1 MTTAKP
7 AAPVARDADA
17 ELEALFAAIDDV
29 ILVLDAE
36 GRYVKIAPTNPS
48 LLYRPAAELLG
59 RTLREVFD
67 PAQAEQFMEYIRT
80 ALATRTTVH
89 FEYSLPIAGREV
101 WFSGAISPM
110 SRDQVVL
117 VGRDITDRKRAA
129 ERLHASEQRFRALVE
144 HSSDVITLL
153 APDGTVIYAS
163 PSTQPV
169 LGYGAT
175 ENVGRSAFELVHP
188 DDRADA
194 LELFGELMQRP
205 GHLVKTELR
214 ALHQDGSWRRLEAVG
229 VNRLDDPAI
238 RAIVVTYRDIT
249 ERQRTERDLRETL
262 SLLNAT
268 FESTTDGILV
278 VDLAGHIIS
287 FNRIFT
293 ELWRIPDS
301 ILEAKDSAQTLAFV
315 LEQVVDPAGFLN
327 KIRELYARPDAS
339 SFDVLTFKDGR
350 IYERFSQ
357 PQRIAGKS
365 VGRVWT
371 FRDVTDAKRAE
382 QIQLATYRISEAAH
396 AARTLQELF
405 GAIHRIVGELMP
417 ARNFYI
423 ALYDA
428 ANDHLTFP
436 YHVDEYDS
444 DFPSKKPG
452 KGLTEYVLRTG
463 QPLLVTPE
471 VHAELE
477 RRGEVELIGPAS
489 IDWVGVP
496 LKIGDRT
503 IGVLVA
509 QTYTPGVRY
518 RDTEKHVLQ
527 FVSTQIAMAIER
539 KRTEE
544 QLHESERKYRL
555 LFETNPEPMFVYD
568 FETLRILA
576 VNGAAV
582 ARYGH
587 TESEFLQL
595 TLRDICP
602 PEEQGRLDEELARR
616 PDDGA
621 VRAGVRHWTK
631 QGQRFDVDLVA
642 RPLEFANRHARLV
655 LARDVSAQRQLEE
668 QLRQSQKM
676 EAVGQ
681 LAGGIAHDFNN
692 LLTAILGSTQL
703 LLHNTPVGD
712 ARREDAEEIRH
723 AGLRAAELTR
733 QLLAFSRRQVLAPK
747 VLDVNAVV
755 ANMDRML
762 RRLLGEDIELAT
774 SLDPDAGAVNAD
786 PGQLEQVLLNLAVN
800 ARDAMPGG
808 GRLSIGTTRVT
819 LHEEHVER
827 RHRMPA
833 GDYVCLAVADT
844 GVGMDE
850 TTQAHLFEPFFTTKE
865 VGKGTGLGLA
875 TVYGI
880 VKQSGGYIWV
890 YSEAGHGTTVKI
902 YLPRVPGVAESPV
915 PAPEPQQVRGGDETV
930 LLVEDAAPVRTL
942 ARRSLEARG
951 YRVLEAAD
959 GPSALQLS
967 ARHLDGIDILVTDV
981 VMPGMSGR
989 ELAERLAPERPSMK
1003 VLYTS
1008 GYTDDAMV
1016 RQGVLSAGVAF
1027 LQKPFVPDTLA
1038 RKVREVLAGCRR
1050 GSACGGRYGFPFP
1063 APCSLSR
1070 IALMRPSR
1078 SSSVHGL
1085 WSSGTDGSRLA
1096 ARSGS
1101 E

>member
-1 MTTAKP
+1 MTTAKS

-17 ELEALFAAIDDV
+17 ELEALFAAINDV

-59 RTLREVFD
+59 KTLREVFD
-67 PAQAEQFMEYIRT
+67 SAQAEQFMEYIRT
-80 ALATRTTVH
+80 ALQTRTTVH
-89 FEYSLPIAGREV
+89 FEYSLPIAGREI

-117 VGRDITDRKRAA
+117 VGRDITERRLA
-129 ERLHASEQRFRALVE
+129 ERE
-144 HSSDVITLL
+144 
-153 APDGTVIYAS
+153 
-163 PSTQPV
+163 
-169 LGYGAT
+169 
-175 ENVGRSAFELVHP
+175 
-188 DDRADA
+188 
-194 LELFGELMQRP
+194 
-205 GHLVKTELR
+205 
-214 ALHQDGSWRRLEAVG
+214 
-229 VNRLDDPAI
+229 
-238 RAIVVTYRDIT
+238 
-249 ERQRTERDLRETL
+249 LRETL

-268 FESTTDGILV
+268 FESTADGILV
-278 VDLAGHIIS
+278 VDLAGRIVS
-287 FNRIFT
+287 FNRTFA

-315 LEQVVDPAGFLN
+315 LEQLADPEGFLG

-339 SFDVLTFKDGR
+339 SFDVLIFKDGR
-350 IYERFSQ
+350 IYERCSQ

-365 VGRVWT
+365 VGRVWS
-371 FRDVTDAKRAE
+371 FRDVTESKRAE

-396 AARTLQELF
+396 AARTLQDLF
-405 GAIHRIVGELMP
+405 AAIHGIVGELMP
-417 ARNFYI
+417 AKNFYI
-423 ALYDA
+423 ALYDPA
-428 ANDHLTFP
+428 DDLLTFP
-436 YHVDEYDS
+436 YHMDEYDS

-471 VHAELE
+471 LHAELE
-477 RRGEVELIGPAS
+477 RRGEVELIGPPS

-496 LKIGDRT
+496 LKIGDRA
-503 IGVLVA
+503 IGVLAA
-509 QTYTPGVRY
+509 QTYAPGVRY

-527 FVSTQIAMAIER
+527 FVSTQVAMAIER

-587 TESEFLQL
+587 TEPEFLQL
-595 TLRDICP
+595 TLRDIRP
-602 PEEQGRLDEELARR
+602 PEEQARLDEEPAQRSA
-616 PDDGA
+616 DGA
-621 VRAGVRHWTK
+621 VRTGVRHWTK
-631 QGQRFDVDLVA
+631 QGRRFDVDLIA
-642 RPLEFANRHARLV
+642 RPLEFAGRRARLV

-703 LLHNTPVGD
+703 LLHNTPAGD
-712 ARREDAEEIRH
+712 PRREDAEEIRH

-747 VLDVNAVV
+747 VLDLNAVV

-762 RRLLGEDIELAT
+762 RRLLGEDVELVT
-774 SLDPDAGAVNAD
+774 SLQPAAGAVNAD

-819 LHEEHVER
+819 LQEEPAER

-890 YSEAGHGTTVKI
+890 YSEVGHGTTVKV
-902 YLPRVPGVAESPV
+902 YLPRVPGVAEA
-915 PAPEPQQVRGGDETV
+915 PAPAAEPKPVRGGHETV
-930 LLVEDAAPVRTL
+930 LLVEDATPVRAL

-951 YRVLEAAD
+951 YRVLDAAD
-959 GPSALQLS
+959 GPSAT
-967 ARHLDGIDILVTDV
+967 G
-981 VMPGMSGR
+981 
-989 ELAERLAPERPSMK
+989 
-1003 VLYTS
+1003 
-1008 GYTDDAMV
+1008 
-1016 RQGVLSAGVAF
+1016 AG
-1027 LQKPFVPDTLA
+1027 
-1038 RKVREVLAGCRR
+1038 
-1050 GSACGGRYGFPFP
+1050 SI
-1063 APCSLSR
+1063 S
-1070 IALMRPSR
+1070 
-1078 SSSVHGL
+1078 
-1085 WSSGTDGSRLA
+1085 W
-1096 ARSGS
+1096 
-1101 E
+1101 

>member
-29 ILVLDAE
+29 ILGLDAE

-59 RTLREVFD
+59 KTLREVFD
-67 PAQAEQFMEYIRT
+67 PVQAEQFMEYIRT
-80 ALATRTTVH
+80 AMATRTTVH
-89 FEYSLPIAGREV
+89 FEYSLPIAGHEV

-129 ERLHASEQRFRALVE
+129 ARLRASEQRLRALVE
-144 HSSDVITLL
+144 HASDRIPLL
-153 APDGTVIYAS
+153 GPDRTVIHAS
-163 PSTQPV
+163 PPTRP
-169 LGYGAT
+169 LG
-175 ENVGRSAFELVHP
+175 
-188 DDRADA
+188 
-194 LELFGELMQRP
+194 
-205 GHLVKTELR
+205 
-214 ALHQDGSWRRLEAVG
+214 
-229 VNRLDDPAI
+229 
-238 RAIVVTYRDIT
+238 
-249 ERQRTERDLRETL
+249 
-262 SLLNAT
+262 
-268 FESTTDGILV
+268 
-278 VDLAGHIIS
+278 GHIIS

-293 ELWRIPDS
+293 ELWRIPGS
-301 ILEAKDSAQTLAFV
+301 ILESKDSAQTLAFV

-382 QIQLATYRISEAAH
+382 EIQLATYRISEAAH

-417 ARNFYI
+417 AKNFYI

-496 LKIGDRT
+496 LKSGDRT

-527 FVSTQIAMAIER
+527 FVSTQVAMAIER

-555 LFETNPEPMFVYD
+555 LFETNPQPMFVYD

-616 PDDGA
+616 PDDAA

-631 QGQRFDVDLVA
+631 QGQRFEVDLVA

-655 LARDVSAQRQLEE
+655 LARDVSAQRRLEE

-703 LLHNTPVGD
+703 LLHNTPPGD

-762 RRLLGEDIELAT
+762 RRLLGEDVELAT
-774 SLDPDAGAVNAD
+774 SRDPAAGTVNAD

-890 YSEAGHGTTVKI
+890 FSAAGHGTTVKI

-915 PAPEPQQVRGGDETV
+915 PAPDR
-930 LLVEDAAPVRTL
+930 
-942 ARRSLEARG
+942 
-951 YRVLEAAD
+951 
-959 GPSALQLS
+959 
-967 ARHLDGIDILVTDV
+967 
-981 VMPGMSGR
+981 
-989 ELAERLAPERPSMK
+989 
-1003 VLYTS
+1003 
-1008 GYTDDAMV
+1008 
-1016 RQGVLSAGVAF
+1016 
-1027 LQKPFVPDTLA
+1027 
-1038 RKVREVLAGCRR
+1038 
-1050 GSACGGRYGFPFP
+1050 
-1063 APCSLSR
+1063 
-1070 IALMRPSR
+1070 
-1078 SSSVHGL
+1078 
-1085 WSSGTDGSRLA
+1085 
-1096 ARSGS
+1096 
-1101 E
+1101 